1 MRTAKAQPV
10 PTVDYG
16 QVSPS
21 GAPPPRRKLSVT
33 IKRGFSSYFGSGR
46 FEAAEEALT
55 SPNKANGG
63 ARVARRSSTA
73 PPKFSPSTSG
83 NSTPTKTASDST
95 GKYFSDSTGKY
106 FSDSTGKY
114 SYSKTSDR
122 NNSISIPNGA
132 PGAGLG
138 GQPLDPHAAVL
149 ALNAAVAA
157 LNEHNARFAQQQGY
171 GGFSQQQSQGYVNAG
186 PGAVINPTPVRTV
199 SRNSS
204 QFTSSNGYNPGS
216 SPVHKAAGGF
226 SQSPAEMSTTSQQP
240 QSSFGFGAATQQ
252 RSYNSYGSNG
262 SPPVQK
268 KKPLPSQ
275 SQSSAQLYANSQG
288 NNSTSRL
295 AALYSRWTTG
305 DTESDDENI
314 GYGTPEEGGFT
325 DDESAAGHGHGHRRK
340 KSASK
345 SAHPKPIPAAQVHAA
360 RNAPLPP
367 SSVVATTE
375 GPKLNRKKAT
385 GMSIRQEFHHGDP
398 ADINQGAVLATDL
411 DLCRDVLRLF
421 LESRMKECEEG
432 LRINDPD
439 NNHLYLQVGNTI
451 LSALKGMMTFDSSDL
466 LSALDIAKSTSHIA
480 SSLRHPTES
489 VFSKLG
495 GLVRTNHAVARVKA
509 MTVLELHAE
518 LCYAECI
525 LMKAVLAIVAG
536 GDWMGLIREA
546 LNMRTAHGI
555 YKTLQQFLDEAD
567 KGGFDETIDMDFRSG
582 VLLGSGTSALILS
595 LLPAKVLKVAEVFGF
610 LGDRDYAL
618 KTLMAAGGWS
628 ANSDLPAYNEETE
641 GVRRPICD
649 MVILVFHLVISVLM
663 PVSHVDIPTA
673 RKIVN
678 YNLGRYPTGI
688 FFLYFQARL
697 MTSQCE
703 PERANESL
711 QKALDLDL
719 EYVQLQHMC
728 LWDYGCNYLITT
740 QYDGARQCFEILRSE
755 SNWSR
760 AVYTYISAA
769 TMMMVADDPRYPEAT
784 TENILELMA
793 ELPKLGK
800 KLAGKSLPIEKMCL
814 RKGRKYLAQGNYL
827 FLPAMELSYSF
838 GLIGHAPKRLL
849 VDIWIPRIT
858 AALEDLE
865 SQSPETYGNG
875 VQYWDDYVLGHFLR
889 GVCQF
894 IARYQP
900 PEATAEALR
909 VGPGAPT
916 DKQLDA
922 GAEAD
927 FKKVIA
933 ASPQVRLD
941 HWMLFHNHYELG
953 RLYAKRGDK
962 KNARINFDVVINNK
976 LPTPNLYTHKGQGKY
991 SMEGALQIKTH
1002 SAISNL
1008 DKK

>member
-1 MRTAKAQPV
+1 M
-10 PTVDYG
+10 
-16 QVSPS
+16 
-21 GAPPPRRKLSVT
+21 
-33 IKRGFSSYFGSGR
+33 
-46 FEAAEEALT
+46 T
-55 SPNKANGG
+55 SPNKASPGG

-106 FSDSTGKY
+106 

-122 NNSISIPNGA
+122 NNSISLPNGA
-132 PGAGLG
+132 GAG

-157 LNEHNARFAQQQGY
+157 LNEHNARFAQQGY
-171 GGFSQQQSQGYVNAG
+171 GGYNQQAGQQQGHVNAG

-204 QFTSSNGYNPGS
+204 QFSSANGYPSGS
-216 SPVHKAAGGF
+216 PTQQKISTGFSTSPSQQFNAPPSPTQQKGYGGYAAAG
-226 SQSPAEMSTTSQQP
+226 A
-240 QSSFGFGAATQQ
+240 GAAVAAAGAAAVQQ
-252 RSYNSYGSNG
+252 RSYNNYGGANG
-262 SPPVQK
+262 SSAPSQQK
-268 KKPLPSQ
+268 KKPLPG
-275 SQSSAQLYANSQG
+275 QSSAQTSAQMYANSQG

-295 AALYSRWTTG
+295 ATLYSRWTTG

-314 GYGTPEEGGFT
+314 GYGTPEEGDS
-325 DDESAAGHGHGHRRK
+325 DDDSRGHHGGHRRK
-340 KSASK
+340 NSRSK
-345 SAHPKPIPAAQVHAA
+345 HGHSNGYAHAKADANVHPA

-367 SSVVATTE
+367 AAVVATTE
-375 GPKLNRKKAT
+375 GPRLNRNKAT

-398 ADINQGAVLATDL
+398 ADINQGAVLAHDL
-411 DLCRDVLRLF
+411 DLCREVLRLF
-421 LESRMKECEEG
+421 LESRMKECEDG
-432 LRINDPD
+432 LRDGDPD

-466 LSALDIAKSTSHIA
+466 LSALDIAKSTSSIA

-567 KGGFDETIDMDFRSG
+567 KNGFDESIDMDFRSG

-628 ANSDLPAYNEETE
+628 PNSDLPAYNEETE

-703 PERANESL
+703 PERANDSL

-719 EYVQLQHMC
+719 EYVQVQHMC

-740 QYDGARQCFEILRSE
+740 QYDGARQCFEILRAE

-769 TMMMVADDPRYPEAT
+769 SMMMVADDPRYPEAT
-784 TENILELMA
+784 TANILELMA

-827 FLPAMELSYSF
+827 FLPAMELSYNF

-894 IARYQP
+894 ISRYQP
-900 PEATAEALR
+900 IEATADALR
-909 VGPGAPT
+909 VAPGAPT
-916 DKQLDA
+916 DAQLDA

-962 KNARINFDVVINNK
+962 KNARIHFDVVINNK

-1008 DKK
+1008 DKKS